1 MKYCIV
7 PYNKINEINFS
18 KVIEKKETVRCNLDN
33 SEFIVKYNGEKP
45 ASLSEYQEMTRE
57 QIILITT
64 NPENGWINNL

>member
-18 KVIEKKETVRCNLDN
+18 EVIEKKETVRCNLAN

-45 ASLSEYQEMTRE
+45 A
-57 QIILITT
+57 
-64 NPENGWINNL
+64 